1 MVWFQCEDC
10 GENLKKPK
18 LSNHFRIC
26 CASKLSCIDCGE
38 IFGQQNV
45 QSHTQCITEAEK
57 YGPKGEGKVSNGMN
71 AKSNKES
78 KQQPDIDINVGLSER
93 PPWFCSLCNTKA
105 TSKQTLLLHSEGKK
119 HKSKARAYHAAN
131 QQAKQTEAAPE
142 MKVSTGE
149 LANDKHVEEP
159 KVQNLSKEAKHIDPD
174 TLNVNLPSPGKR
186 KHHASE
192 KDGAGIKTGSNTPV
206 EAVNGEVIQAE
217 KEKPGDTERSSKRAK
232 HNVLIEETENKIKW
246 KKLITSAL
254 KSTPDGVLKLKKLK
268 KLVLKALQESGIQED
283 ETQLSNVIEYK
294 IDSSSR
300 FIIDGKYVRVAAKE

>member
-1 MVWFQCEDC
+1 
-10 GENLKKPK
+10 
-18 LSNHFRIC
+18 
-26 CASKLSCIDCGE
+26 
-38 IFGQQNV
+38 
-45 QSHTQCITEAEK
+45 
-57 YGPKGEGKVSNGMN
+57 
-71 AKSNKES
+71 
-78 KQQPDIDINVGLSER
+78 
-93 PPWFCSLCNTKA
+93 
-105 TSKQTLLLHSEGKK
+105 
-119 HKSKARAYHAAN
+119 
-131 QQAKQTEAAPE
+131 

-232 HNVLIEETENKIKW
+232 HNVLIEETGNKIKW

-254 KSTPDGVLKLKKLK
+254 KSVCFYGCYSYVSVLFKW
-268 KLVLKALQESGIQED
+268 G
-283 ETQLSNVIEYK
+283 N
-294 IDSSSR
+294 
-300 FIIDGKYVRVAAKE
+300 